1 MTLSAEVSWGRRPE
15 TMYDNANLENRC
27 RALWADVLCGIE
39 SRVSSVNDYVRQRDS
54 RIQCRMYGADA
65 VFMEH
70 ASVERSIFARLD
82 LRDHGLQFNVF
93 QSGRWIMGKKLPF
106 SLLGDGGLY
115 VTCDKTLMGDSQAV
129 AKLLLSVLLN
139 NSADPVSGAQLQEFR
154 SWTAAIMTARAAR
167 SPIIVPVE
175 ILADNGIHQ
184 GSTLDMSVNGLRVQ
198 LAAELAEGRQV
209 VVSRGSQRS
218 DFRVVWAQRTG
229 DETTAGLACLNP
241 PLSWIQDAA

>member
-1 MTLSAEVSWGRRPE
+1 
-15 TMYDNANLENRC
+15 MYDNANLENRC

-39 SRVSSVNDYVRQRDS
+39 SRVSSVNDYVRRRNS
-54 RIQCRMYGADA
+54 RIECRMYGADA

-70 ASVERSIFARLD
+70 ASIERSIFARLD

-139 NSADPVSGAQLQEFR
+139 NSADAATGAELREFR

-167 SPIIVPVE
+167 SRVVLPVE
-175 ILADNGIHQ
+175 IVADSGAYR
-184 GSTLDMSVNGLRVQ
+184 GSTLDMSVNGLCVQ
-198 LAAELAEGRQV
+198 LAAELAQGRQV
-209 VVSRGSQRS
+209 IVSHGSQRS
-218 DFRVVWAQRTG
+218 DFRVVWTQRTG
-229 DETTAGLACLNP
+229 EETTAGLACLNP
-241 PLSWIQDAA
+241 PLNWIHDAA